1 MPIWIN
7 FNMAEKRLKA
17 REGCKELNNLSMF
30 IGYISKRGDVSQLKE
45 CKRQGTIW
53 LV

>member
-17 REGCKELNNLSMF
+17 REDYKELNNLSMF
-30 IGYISKRGDVSQLKE
+30 VGYISKRGGVHS
-45 CKRQGTIW
+45 
-53 LV
+53 

>member
-17 REGCKELNNLSMF
+17 REDCKELNNLSVF
-30 IGYISKRGDVSQLKE
+30 VEYISKRGEVYTVE
-45 CKRQGTIW
+45 R
-53 LV
+53 V